1 MVGKKIEQ
9 MENHNLFDW
18 IEGLFEPNYEYMSD
32 YLHQHKRHLRNR
44 NQEHRLIC
52 PILRD
57 YNHMECT
64 FGFDFSVHYFFAMRV
79 GTSSFPLLRRS
90 RRKKMYDI
98 TIQSTIRR
106 KKRRMKKPIRK
117 IHKEKKEK
125 RKNKK
130 KITHIII
137 ELDDVGQSKML
148 SVFIEKPYNANKRTA
163 KKETFLTRMKNV
175 SVNPL

>member
-1 MVGKKIEQ
+1 
-9 MENHNLFDW
+9 
-18 IEGLFEPNYEYMSD
+18 
-32 YLHQHKRHLRNR
+32 
-44 NQEHRLIC
+44 
-52 PILRD
+52 
-57 YNHMECT
+57 
-64 FGFDFSVHYFFAMRV
+64 
-79 GTSSFPLLRRS
+79 
-90 RRKKMYDI
+90 
-98 TIQSTIRR
+98 
-106 KKRRMKKPIRK
+106 MKKPIRK